1 MLRATVKSLLA
12 RKLRLVLTALA
23 IVLGV
28 GFTAGTFVLTDTA
41 LKSFDDLF
49 GQVYANTD
57 VVVQAHQAF
66 NPTEGG
72 GGGGG
77 GGQEL
82 NPIPERL
89 LPSVRAVPGVRFA
102 EGSVQSFAQIIDP
115 TTGKVIQSG
124 GAPTI
129 GSSWS
134 PDLSPFTL
142 EPGGAAPVGPHE
154 VVVDE
159 GTATG
164 HRLSVGEQIRVVTTS
179 GPGEYTITGSVRFG
193 SSNSLLGA
201 SFAIF
206 DLPTAQRL
214 FQRVGTFDFIYVQGD
229 GSSTPDQ
236 LAARIAGV
244 LPNGFEAITGTTAAR
259 KCSIRSICATPSAAC
274 RLVSL
279 ALVPASRC
287 QYRCSALMP

>member
-49 GQVYANTD
+49 GQAYAKTD

-89 LPSVRAVPGVRFA
+89 LPLVRAVPGVRFS

-124 GAPTI
+124 GAPRSGAPGPRTYLRSRSSPA
-129 GSSWS
+129 GRRPLVPMRSSWM
-134 PDLSPFTL
+134 PA
-142 EPGGAAPVGPHE
+142 PGP
-154 VVVDE
+154 
-159 GTATG
+159 ATV
-164 HRLSVGEQIRVVTTS
+164 S
-179 GPGEYTITGSVRFG
+179 
-193 SSNSLLGA
+193 A
-201 SFAIF
+201 S
-206 DLPTAQRL
+206 
-214 FQRVGTFDFIYVQGD
+214 
-229 GSSTPDQ
+229 
-236 LAARIAGV
+236 
-244 LPNGFEAITGTTAAR
+244 
-259 KCSIRSICATPSAAC
+259 
-274 RLVSL
+274 
-279 ALVPASRC
+279 ASR
-287 QYRCSALMP
+287 SGS

>member
-12 RKLRLVLTALA
+12 RKLRLILTALA
-23 IVLGV
+23 VVLGV

-41 LKSFDDLF
+41 LASFDDLF

-77 GGQEL
+77 GGGGQEL

-89 LPSVRAVPGVRFA
+89 LPSVKAVPGVRFA

-115 TTGKVIQSG
+115 ATGKVIQSG

-154 VVVDE
+154 VVVDA
-159 GTATG
+159 GTAAD
-164 HRLSVGEQIRVVTTS
+164 HHLSLGQSIRVVTPS
-179 GPGEYTITGSVRFG
+179 GPGEYTISGFVRFG
-193 SSNSLLGA
+193 NSNSLLGA

-214 FQRVGTFDFIYVQGD
+214 FQRNGKFDFIYVQGD

-244 LPNGFEAITGTTAAR
+244 LPQGFDAITGT
-259 KCSIRSICATPSAAC
+259 SAASQQQEQVNQG
-274 RLVSL
+274 LEI
-279 ALVPASRC
+279 
-287 QYRCSALMP
+287 